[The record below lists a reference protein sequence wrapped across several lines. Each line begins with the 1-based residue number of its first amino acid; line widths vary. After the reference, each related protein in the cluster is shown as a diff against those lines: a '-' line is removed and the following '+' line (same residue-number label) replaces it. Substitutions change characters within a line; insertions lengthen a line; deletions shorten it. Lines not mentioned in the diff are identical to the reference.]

1 MAQRLATEYV
11 KTCLHLTEAEMS
23 SFLDL
28 LKRNEAN
35 PRIKVTENGSQEIA
49 IQDEAGEE
57 ICLSFERQQDG
68 YVCVGSCRVS
78 NPKLAN
84 LMRKA
89 VAEFK
94 GDAIVNRIYSSYTMN
109 YIYKHGSVVQIMEIT
124 KDHKRLVFEYKD
136 TVGQLER
143 LFQQKRVEQ
152 DIQDVLNRINSLLD
166 ARNRANHD
174 GEIAAI
180 DNQLK
185 SWTHQL
191 FVLEA

>member
-1 MAQRLATEYV
+1 
-11 KTCLHLTEAEMS
+11 MS

>member
-28 LKRNEAN
+28 LTMNQVN
-35 PRIKVTENGSQEIA
+35 PRVKVTENGSQEVA
-49 IQDEAGEE
+49 FQDDAGEE
-57 ICLSFERQQDG
+57 ICLSFEWKSG
-68 YVCVGSCRVS
+68 YYVCEGSCRVS

-94 GDAIVNRIYSSYTMN
+94 GDAIVNRIYPSYTMN
-109 YIYKHGSVVQIMEIT
+109 YIYKRGSVVQIMEIT
-124 KDHKRLVFEYKD
+124 PDRKKLVFEYKD
-136 TVGQLER
+136 TLGLLER
-143 LFQQKRVEQ
+143 MFHQKRVEFE
-152 DIQDVLNRINSLLD
+152 ISDVLDQINRLLD
-166 ARNRANHD
+166 ER
-174 GEIAAI
+174 IAAELSGEVQLI
-180 DNQLK
+180 DDQLK
-185 SWTHQL
+185 SLTHKL

>member
-166 ARNRANHD
+166 ARNQANHD

>member
-28 LKRNEAN
+28 LTMNQVN
-35 PRIKVTENGSQEIA
+35 PRVKVTENGSQEVVF
-49 IQDEAGEE
+49 QDGADEE
-57 ICLSFERQQDG
+57 ICLSFERKHG
-68 YVCVGSCRVS
+68 YYVCEGSCRIS

-94 GDAIVNRIYSSYTMN
+94 GDAIVNRIYTSYTMN
-109 YIYKHGSVVQIMEIT
+109 YVYKRGSVVQIMEIT
-124 KDHKRLVFEYKD
+124 PSSKKLVFEYKD
-136 TVGQLER
+136 TLGILER
-143 LFQQKRVEQ
+143 MFNQELVEREISQVLQQ
-152 DIQDVLNRINSLLD
+152 INVLLD
-166 ARNRANHD
+166 ERNETD
-174 GEIAAI
+174 QPEQKQQI
-180 DNQLK
+180 DDELK
-185 SWTHQL
+185 SLTHKL